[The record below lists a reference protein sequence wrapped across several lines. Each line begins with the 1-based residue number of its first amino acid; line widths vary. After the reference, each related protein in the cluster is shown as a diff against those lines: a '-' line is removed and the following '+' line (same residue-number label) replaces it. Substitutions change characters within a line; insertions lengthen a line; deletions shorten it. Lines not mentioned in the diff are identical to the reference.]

1 MKQQKPVKV
10 FVIAAVTLIVMV
22 CAFLAYTL
30 FLSYEDSAKGEND
43 VILNPNVV
51 VYSEK
56 SSNFAITSYDETS
69 ITVNSSEGL
78 EIGDVLNAGITE
90 TTPVGLLRKI
100 TAIDEN
106 GEEYVLQ
113 TSPAALTDAIE
124 RCDFSA
130 EVLFDS
136 DGVVHVA
143 GEETPPTDT
152 SIGIQKAYADESA
165 SKLFSCTTA
174 SVELSASLKLILELK
189 IESGEVHFKAA
200 FQPQGSFSIELKEQI
215 EASLNLLG
223 EKGFHPFELHKG
235 IELVFSPSIKAD
247 YNASATLDSL
257 TFEANANL
265 DHVIG
270 FEYDTPTGIR
280 GINEDFSQTPAF
292 SLANE
297 ADLFEIETSQD
308 VSLHFDMMIF
318 GIAGPSLGVSL
329 IGDGSIELQSIGA
342 GESTDD
348 AISIPGLEGEWK
360 GSLTGKVY
368 VPVWGEFIFDNP
380 GKAFNIFDATDSE
393 LSIEL
398 FNSEDAITLFE
409 TAKQFGEVIKPYEY
423 YENEY
428 FKLAIPQEM
437 YPYFSAVEPNID
449 EYVLDDGTIG
459 TVAEYSFSYHPAEDY
474 GSGMTVKVFSKA
486 LIDAMNSDMELS
498 LVRFLLEDVSSM
510 EVLGEGYTSNQNVEY
525 ENGASNG
532 KTSNGDQLYVIEAG
546 ASFLGSESE
555 GIILIVK

>member
-1 MKQQKPVKV
+1 MKQQKTVKV
-10 FVIAAVTLIVMV
+10 FVIVVATLIVMV
-22 CAFLAYTL
+22 GAFLAYML
-30 FLSYEDSAKGEND
+30 FLSNGDSAKDEND

-51 VYSEK
+51 VYNGE
-56 SSNFAITSYDETS
+56 SSDFVITSYDETS
-69 ITVNSSEGL
+69 ITVSSSKGL
-78 EIGDVLNAGITE
+78 EVGDVLNAGITD

-100 TAIDEN
+100 TAIDDI

-113 TSPAALTDAIE
+113 TAPAALTDAIE

-130 EVLFDS
+130 EVFFDS

-143 GEETPPTDT
+143 NEETASSDT
-152 SIGIQKAYADESA
+152 STGIQKAYADESDL
-165 SKLFSCTTA
+165 KLFSCTTA
-174 SVELSASLKLILELK
+174 SGELSASLKLILELK
-189 IESGEVHFKAA
+189 IESGEAHFKAA
-200 FQPQGSFSIELKEQI
+200 FQPQGSFSIELEKQI
-215 EASLNLLG
+215 EASLDLLG

-247 YNASATLDSL
+247 YNASATLEFL
-257 TFEANANL
+257 TLEANASL

-270 FEYDTPTGIR
+270 IEYDTSTGLR
-280 GINEDFSQTPAF
+280 GINEDFSQAPAF

-297 ADLFEIETSQD
+297 AGLFEIETSQD

-318 GIAGPSLGVSL
+318 GTAGPSLGVSL
-329 IGDGSIELQSIGA
+329 TGDGNIELQSIGA
-342 GESTDD
+342 GESTDG
-348 AISIPGLEGEWK
+348 AITIPGLKGEWK

-368 VPVWGEFIFDNP
+368 VPVWGKFIFDNP
-380 GKAFNIFDATDSE
+380 GKAFNIFDSTDSE

-409 TAKQFGEVIKPYEY
+409 ISKQFGEVIKPYEY
-423 YENEY
+423 YETEY

-437 YPYFSAVEPNID
+437 YPYFSAVEPKID

-459 TVAEYSFSYHPAEDY
+459 IVAEYSFSYHPAENY
-474 GSGMTVKVFSKA
+474 GSGMTVKVFDKA
-486 LIDAMNSDMELS
+486 LIDAMNSDMELN
-498 LVRFLLEDVSSM
+498 LVRFLLRDVSSM
-510 EVLGEGYTSNQNVEY
+510 EVLGEGYTSNQNIEY

-532 KTSNGDQLYVIEAG
+532 KTSNGDQLYVVEAG